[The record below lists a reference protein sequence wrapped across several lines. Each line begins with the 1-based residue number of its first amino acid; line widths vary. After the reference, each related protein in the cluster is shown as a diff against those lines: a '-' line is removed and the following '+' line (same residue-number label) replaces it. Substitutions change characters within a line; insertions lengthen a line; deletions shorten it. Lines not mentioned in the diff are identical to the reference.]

1 MDSCWLGGSGW
12 LADPFPVRD
21 LHGHVGAG
29 GQRAS
34 ARPAGPRTAGRAPP
48 SLYSLY
54 VPVRDFQNNIIKPF
68 YNKKRVFLYTTA

>member
-34 ARPAGPRTAGRAPP
+34 ARPAGPRTAGRAP
-48 SLYSLY
+48 STSQIRGLGKLG
-54 VPVRDFQNNIIKPF
+54 
-68 YNKKRVFLYTTA
+68 